1 MREPITKDV
10 KHNIVERLKN
20 FFQDFYDKLRSD
32 YLFKKKE
39 KKLVEVAKKARQEI
53 AEGKAKV
60 MDYNKL

>member
-20 FFQDFYDKLRSD
+20 FFQDFYDKLRWD

>member
-20 FFQDFYDKLRSD
+20 FFQDFYDKLRWD

-60 MDYNKL
+60 MYYNKL

>member
-60 MDYNKL
+60 MYYNKL